1 MTREETKDFLHI
13 LNVNFPNSFKHIK
26 TNKDMQ
32 GVEDMWHLGFKN
44 QSLESM
50 SQALIEYLSTEVNV
64 ATPSLGQLFSDMKK
78 MVVKNIDLPQLNV
91 DESWNKVLSLAK
103 CDYAQSKKN
112 YHTLPINVQKA
123 LGSPQAL
130 VDIANSN
137 PNRND
142 YLRNDF
148 IKKLQNILSE
158 EVKSYQAG
166 RTNIKSIAYDN
177 GTIDGT
183 IEGLPGWYLETE
195 QTPPDKQLLLE
206 IEQIKENLRNGN

>member
-1 MTREETKDFLHI
+1 M
-13 LNVNFPNSFKHIK
+13 N
-26 TNKDMQ
+26 
-32 GVEDMWHLGFKN
+32 GVEGMWYLGFKN

-50 SQALIEYLSTEVNV
+50 TQALIEYLSTEVNV

-78 MVVKNIDLPQLNV
+78 MVVKNTEFPQVNV
-91 DESWNKVLSLAK
+91 EESWNKVLSLAK

-148 IKKLQNILSE
+148 IKKLNNILSD
-158 EVKSYQAG
+158 EVKNYQAG
-166 RTNIKSIAYDN
+166 RTNMKTIAYDN
-177 GTIDGT
+177 GTIDGNV
-183 IEGLPGWYLETE
+183 EGLPSWYLETE
-195 QTPPDKQLLLE
+195 QTPPSEQLLLE
-206 IEQIKENLRNGN
+206 IKQIKENLRNGK